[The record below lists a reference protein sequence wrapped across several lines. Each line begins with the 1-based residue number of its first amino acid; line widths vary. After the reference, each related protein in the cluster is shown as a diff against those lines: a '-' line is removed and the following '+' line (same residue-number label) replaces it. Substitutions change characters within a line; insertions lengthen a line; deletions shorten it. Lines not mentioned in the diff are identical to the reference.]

1 MNLGAVILRLE
12 RYFTKMIFREYNLLL
27 TKFKNHLLSQRLM
40 VKISVIG
47 AGNLGSSIA
56 YEIANRAIADE
67 IVLIDIL
74 QDLAEGQA
82 ADIQQALPFK
92 NKTQIYSGNYEK
104 VGGSDIIILTAGKP
118 RTPDIKD
125 RLQLAEINIKIVK
138 FIIQEIKK
146 YSSQSVIIT
155 LTNPMDIIN
164 HFMYKNG
171 FSRNKAIGSGGQLDS
186 ARLKIVLG
194 FPEKEV
200 EAFVLGEHG
209 ENQVPV
215 FSRVR
220 INGQTKYF

>member
-56 YEIANRAIADE
+56 YE

-164 HFMYKNG
+164 HFIYKNG
-171 FSRNKAIGSGGQLDS
+171 F
-186 ARLKIVLG
+186 
-194 FPEKEV
+194 
-200 EAFVLGEHG
+200 
-209 ENQVPV
+209 
-215 FSRVR
+215 
-220 INGQTKYF
+220 